1 MKSYHYKNRCNTYK
15 ELSEKISNDV
25 GINNSEYFF
34 FTEIDNKKY
43 GIFNESSFKIFEDAI
58 KDKKEDIEIFCREK
72 KEMIKEYK
80 ENSSNKTEVNSFDI
94 SNLKKDEITKDI
106 DDIINEYIEKYTSC
120 LEEIK
125 QRKEDLTTT
134 RVKELEGISYNEKAN
149 DMFID
154 QITYENVI
162 KNCGPLP
169 VPDDNLS
176 RLFRPQNKEICNY
189 CGTNDIKI
197 LYGCETCKIKIC
209 EYCYQGLKTYQ
220 HYHKLSLYKTI

>member
-1 MKSYHYKNRCNTYK
+1 
-15 ELSEKISNDV
+15 
-25 GINNSEYFF
+25 
-34 FTEIDNKKY
+34 
-43 GIFNESSFKIFEDAI
+43 
-58 KDKKEDIEIFCREK
+58 
-72 KEMIKEYK
+72 MIKEYK

-120 LEEIK
+120 LEDIK

-134 RVKELEGISYNEKAN
+134 RVKELEEISYNEKAN

-169 VPDDNLS
+169 FPDDNLS

-189 CGTNDIKI
+189 
-197 LYGCETCKIKIC
+197 
-209 EYCYQGLKTYQ
+209 
-220 HYHKLSLYKTI
+220 